1 MLHRILALVALL
13 VLAAPDALAQD
24 RRVALVV
31 GNSAYRHA
39 TSLANPRNDA
49 AGVARTL
56 EGLGFR
62 VTLLRD
68 LGVSEF
74 REALLDF
81 GDAARGADVA
91 LFFFAG
97 HGLQMGLRDRA
108 ENFLVPVDA
117 QLADARRLEDE
128 AIRLSRVLELM
139 ESARARV
146 VILDACRDNPLI
158 AAMANTGGT
167 RSVGRGLAPIE
178 GAAQGT
184 LIAFSTAPGAIAAD
198 GRGDNSPFTEA
209 LLRHLPTPALEF
221 RTVLTRVRAE
231 VARATNNAQTP
242 WSNDGLLTELFLAG
256 REARAAAPPPPPAA
270 SLPPI
275 VPGVPT
281 EALEVVFWQSVQATR
296 RPEEIEEFLRRF
308 PDGTFAGLARSR
320 LAELRRPEQPRD
332 VGRPAPPAM
341 DADAERRRAEAERA
355 RLAAEAEQARA
366 AADAERAR
374 LAEAE
379 RARLAEA
386 ERPAAARPGEV
397 AVASLPRPAVPAPAA
412 DPEAAEQA
420 LSLGR
425 TDWAEVQRALGAL
438 GFQAG
443 APDGVAGPR
452 TRGALRAWQQARG
465 LPATGFVTE
474 ADRARLREEARAPL
488 ARLAEEERRR
498 GGDGQAPGGSP
509 ARLAA
514 AFAQRDVTAL
524 AGCWRWTATGNATG
538 YREICFTGRS
548 GVSYSHDVRWN
559 NGTVNLCRSRP
570 AGITSWSG
578 QTLTI
583 DAPQT
588 TGQACWQA
596 IGATDF
602 SREVL
607 VCRAGPRPDQLTCD
621 FTSHRFNSPTFVFA
635 RDANMVFTRR

>member
-1 MLHRILALVALL
+1 MPLRRLLPLIGLLLLLAPA
-13 VLAAPDALAQD
+13 ALAQE

-31 GNSAYRHA
+31 GNGAYRHA
-39 TSLANPRNDA
+39 TALANPGNDA
-49 AGVARTL
+49 DGVARTL
-56 EGLGFR
+56 ADLGFR

-68 LGVSEF
+68 LGVSAF

-81 GDAARGADVA
+81 ADAARGADVA

-117 QLADARRLEDE
+117 ALADARRLEDE
-128 AIRLSRVLELM
+128 TIRLSRVLELM
-139 ESARARV
+139 ETARARV
-146 VILDACRDNPLI
+146 VILDACRDNPLL

-198 GRGDNSPFTEA
+198 GRGNNSPFTEA

-231 VARATNNAQTP
+231 VARATGNAQTP

-256 REARAAAPPPPPAA
+256 REAPAAAPAPQAA
-270 SLPPI
+270 LPPI
-275 VPGVPT
+275 VAAVPA
-281 EALEVVFWQSVQATR
+281 EAMELVFWQSIQTTR
-296 RPEEIEEFLRRF
+296 RPEELEEFLRRF

-320 LAELRRPEQPRD
+320 LAEMRRAEASREAA
-332 VGRPAPPAM
+332 PAA
-341 DADAERRRAEAERA
+341 AAAEAERQRQEAERA
-355 RLAAEAEQARA
+355 RATAEQ
-366 AADAERAR
+366 AR

-379 RARLAEA
+379 
-386 ERPAAARPGEV
+386 AARQRETQ
-397 AVASLPRPAVPAPAA
+397 VASLPRPTAAERPPAA
-412 DPEAAEQA
+412 APDPEAAERA

-425 TDWAEVQRALGAL
+425 AEWTEIQRALAAL
-438 GFQAG
+438 GFQLG
-443 APDGVAGPR
+443 TPDGVAGPR
-452 TRGALRAWQQARG
+452 TRAALRAWQEARG
-465 LPATGFVTE
+465 LPATGFLAD
-474 ADRARLREEARAPL
+474 ADRARLREEARVPL

-498 GGDGQAPGGSP
+498 GVEAQGAPP

-514 AFAQRDVTAL
+514 AFSQGDVTAL
-524 AGCWRWTATGNATG
+524 AGCWRWNASGDSTGH
-538 YREICFTGRS
+538 REICFSGRS
-548 GVSYSHDVRWN
+548 GVSYAHDVRWN

-570 AGITSWSG
+570 ARLASWDG
-578 QTLTI
+578 QRLTI
-583 DAPQT
+583 EAPQT

-596 IGATDF
+596 TGATDF

-607 VCRAGPRPDQLTCD
+607 VCRAGPRADQLTCD
-621 FTSHRFNSPTFVFA
+621 FTSHRFNSPSFVFA
-635 RDANMVFTRR
+635 RIANMVFTRR

>member
-1 MLHRILALVALL
+1 MPLRRVLPLIAALL
-13 VLAAPDALAQD
+13 LLAPAALAQE
-24 RRVALVV
+24 RRVALVI

-39 TSLANPRNDA
+39 AALANPGNDA
-49 AGVARTL
+49 DGVARTL
-56 EGLGFR
+56 ADLGFR

-68 LGVSEF
+68 LGVSAF
-74 REALLDF
+74 REALLEF

-128 AIRLSRVLELM
+128 TIRLSRVLELM

-198 GRGDNSPFTEA
+198 GRGNNSPFTEA
-209 LLRHLPTPALEF
+209 LLRHLPTRGVEL
-221 RTVLTRVRAE
+221 RSVLTRVRAE

-242 WSNDGLLTELFLAG
+242 WSNDGLLAEVFLAG
-256 REARAAAPPPPPAA
+256 RDAPAPAAPPPAPVAA
-270 SLPPI
+270 ALPPI
-275 VPGVPT
+275 VPAVPA
-281 EALEVVFWQSVQATR
+281 EALELVFWQSIQNTR
-296 RPEEIEEFLRRF
+296 RPEELEEFLRRF
-308 PDGTFAGLARSR
+308 PDGVFAGLARARLADLRQPAAPRDAAPPVAPVEAERGR
-320 LAELRRPEQPRD
+320 LAE
-332 VGRPAPPAM
+332 
-341 DADAERRRAEAERA
+341 AEH
-355 RLAAEAEQARA
+355 
-366 AADAERAR
+366 AR

-379 RARLAEA
+379 RLRQAEAERARILAAEQARLAEA
-386 ERPAAARPGEV
+386 EAARRRETQI
-397 AVASLPRPAVPAPAA
+397 ASLPRPPAAEAPPAAA
-412 DPEAAEQA
+412 DPEVAERG

-425 TDWAEVQRALGAL
+425 TEWTEIQRALGAL

-443 APDGVAGPR
+443 TPDGVVGPR
-452 TRGALRAWQQARG
+452 TRAALRAWQEARG
-465 LPATGFVTE
+465 LPGTGFVTE
-474 ADRARLREEARAPL
+474 ADRARLREEARVPL
-488 ARLAEEERRR
+488 ARLAEEQRRSAAE
-498 GGDGQAPGGSP
+498 APGVPP

-514 AFAQRDVTAL
+514 AFSQGDVTAL
-524 AGCWRWTATGNATG
+524 SGCWRWTASGTATG
-538 YREICFTGRS
+538 HRELCFSGRS

-570 AGITSWSG
+570 ARIASWDG
-578 QTLTI
+578 QRLTI
-583 DAPQT
+583 EAPQT
-588 TGQACWQA
+588 TGQSCWQA
-596 IGATDF
+596 TGATDF

-607 VCRAGPRPDQLTCD
+607 VCRAGARADQLACD
-621 FTSHRFNSPTFVFA
+621 FTSHRFNSSSFVFA
-635 RDANMVFTRR
+635 REANLVFTRR

>member
-1 MLHRILALVALL
+1 MPLRRLLPLVALL
-13 VLAAPDALAQD
+13 LLLAPETLAQD

-31 GNSAYRHA
+31 GNGAYRHA
-39 TSLANPRNDA
+39 SALANPGNDA
-49 AGVARTL
+49 EGVARTL
-56 EGLGFR
+56 ADLGFR

-68 LGVSEF
+68 LGVAAF

-128 AIRLSRVLELM
+128 TIRLSRVLELM
-139 ESARARV
+139 ETARARV

-184 LIAFSTAPGAIAAD
+184 LIAFSTAPGAVAAD
-198 GRGDNSPFTEA
+198 GRGGNSPFTEA
-209 LLRHLPTPALEF
+209 LLRHLPTPAVEF

-256 REARAAAPPPPPAA
+256 RDATAAAPAPAPVLA
-270 SLPPI
+270 PI
-275 VPGVPT
+275 VPGVPA
-281 EALEVVFWQSVQATR
+281 EAMELVFWQSVQGTQ
-296 RPEEIEEFLRRF
+296 RPEELEEFLRRF

-320 LAELRRPEQPRD
+320 LAEMRRPEAPRD
-332 VGRPAPPAM
+332 AGRPA
-341 DADAERRRAEAERA
+341 ADAEAERRPAEAARIAETERARVAAEEAERA
-355 RLAAEAEQARA
+355 RIVAAEQARA
-366 AADAERAR
+366 AE
-374 LAEAE
+374 AEAE
-379 RARLAEA
+379 RRRLEI
-386 ERPAAARPGEV
+386 
-397 AVASLPRPAVPAPAA
+397 ASLPRPPAPEPGPAA
-412 DPEAAEQA
+412 DPEAAERA

-425 TDWAEVQRALGAL
+425 GDWAEIQRALGAL

-443 APDGVAGPR
+443 TPDGVAGPR
-452 TRGALRAWQQARG
+452 TRAALRAWQEARR
-465 LPATGFVTE
+465 LPGTGFLAE
-474 ADRARLREEARAPL
+474 SDRARLREEARAPL

-498 GGDGQAPGGSP
+498 GAEAPP

-514 AFAQRDVTAL
+514 AFSQGDVTAL
-524 AGCWRWTATGNATG
+524 SGCWRWNASGDSTGH
-538 YREICFTGRS
+538 RELCFSGRS

-570 AGITSWSG
+570 ARIAAWDG

-607 VCRAGPRPDQLTCD
+607 VCRAGARPDQLACD
-621 FTSHRFNSPTFVFA
+621 FTSHRFNSPSFVFA
-635 RDANMVFTRR
+635 RIPNMVFTRR

>member
-1 MLHRILALVALL
+1 MLRRLLPLIALL
-13 VLAAPDALAQD
+13 LLLAPGALAQE

-31 GNSAYRHA
+31 GNGAYRHA
-39 TSLANPRNDA
+39 AALANPGNDA
-49 AGVARTL
+49 EGVARTL
-56 EGLGFR
+56 AGLGFR

-68 LGVSEF
+68 LGVSAF

-128 AIRLSRVLELM
+128 TIRLSRVLELM

-158 AAMANTGGT
+158 AAMANAGGT

-198 GRGDNSPFTEA
+198 GRGNNSPFTEA
-209 LLRHLPTPALEF
+209 LLRHLPTPSVEL

-231 VARATNNAQTP
+231 VARATANAQTP

-256 REARAAAPPPPPAA
+256 REAPPAAPPPAA
-270 SLPPI
+270 ALPPI
-275 VPGVPT
+275 VPAVPA
-281 EALEVVFWQSVQATR
+281 EALEVVFWQSVQTTQ
-296 RPEEIEEFLRRF
+296 RPEELEEFLRRF
-308 PDGTFAGLARSR
+308 PDGTFAGLAQSR
-320 LAELRRPEQPRD
+320 LAE
-332 VGRPAPPAM
+332 M
-341 DADAERRRAEAERA
+341 RRAEASRD
-355 RLAAEAEQARA
+355 AAPPAARA
-366 AADAERAR
+366 EAERAR

-386 ERPAAARPGEV
+386 ERLRQAEAERARILAAEQARLAEAEAARQRETQI
-397 AVASLPRPAVPAPAA
+397 ASLPRPPAAEAPPAAA
-412 DPEAAEQA
+412 DPEVAERA

-425 TDWAEVQRALGAL
+425 TEWTEIQRALGAL

-443 APDGVAGPR
+443 TPDGVVGPR
-452 TRGALRAWQQARG
+452 TRAALRAWQEARG
-465 LPATGFVTE
+465 LPGTGFVAE
-474 ADRARLREEARAPL
+474 ADRARLREEARVPL

-498 GGDGQAPGGSP
+498 SAEAPGVPP

-514 AFAQRDVTAL
+514 AFGQGDVTAL
-524 AGCWRWTATGNATG
+524 SGCWRWTASGTATG
-538 YREICFTGRS
+538 HREICFSGRS
-548 GVSYSHDVRWN
+548 GVSYSHDVRWS

-570 AGITSWSG
+570 ARIASWDG
-578 QTLTI
+578 QRLTI

-596 IGATDF
+596 TGATDF

-607 VCRAGPRPDQLTCD
+607 VCRAGARADQLACD
-621 FTSHRFNSPTFVFA
+621 FTSHRFNSPSFVFA
-635 RDANMVFTRR
+635 REANLVFTRR